1 MQLIPCH
8 SILEDLPRLVQFG
21 VVVPW
26 VYKIGLGG
34 TRILNLLEA
43 VEERI
48 HCYRTVIEEGIVA
61 VHPLEDTS
69 DAGRVGP

>member
-1 MQLIPCH
+1 
-8 SILEDLPRLVQFG
+8 
-21 VVVPW
+21 
-26 VYKIGLGG
+26 
-34 TRILNLLEA
+34 LNLLEA